1 MKTRNLALV
10 AVLVGAIGL
19 APTGLSLAQAAVT
32 ATSSASSTQVVT
44 KKYAAVAG
52 SSLSATA
59 TSAYS
64 VPAFTTSCAV
74 SNVTTGANNSP
85 KTVLNMSAVT
95 GYVVG
100 MRPIAT
106 GIPGTALITA
116 INTGTKTI
124 TISVATTSNISNNT
138 SITGAGCWNQYF
150 SVNNIQTTALNS
162 FGIQQNFSSI
172 SPDTITMQRCAGTW
186 TESTGACTGAVT
198 TITTIVASSTNSAI
212 TTVPIALAASTG
224 TTRLRLLSTKSGV
237 SVSISVFVRLATD
250 VTAGS
255 PSNS

>member
-10 AVLVGAIGL
+10 AVLVGAIAV

-32 ATSSASSTQVVT
+32 ATSSASSTQVT
-44 KKYAAVAG
+44 TNKYAAVAG
-52 SSLSATA
+52 SSPSATA
-59 TSAYS
+59 ASAYS
-64 VPAFTTSCAV
+64 VPAFVSSCSV
-74 SNVTTGANNSP
+74 SNVTTGSNNSP

-106 GIPGTALITA
+106 GIPATALITA

-124 TISVATTSNISNNT
+124 TISVATTANISNNT
-138 SITGAGCWNQYF
+138 AITGAGCWNQYF
-150 SVNNIQTTALNS
+150 NVNNTQTTALNS
-162 FGIQQNFSSI
+162 FGVQQTFTSI
-172 SPDTITMQRCAGTW
+172 SPDTITMQRCSGTW
-186 TESTGACTGAVT
+186 TESTGACSG
-198 TITTIVASSTNSAI
+198 TITTIVSGTTTSAI
-212 TTVPIALAASTG
+212 TTVPTALAASTG

-250 VTAGS
+250 ITAGTTT
-255 PSNS
+255 NS